1 MLTLVCLPHG
11 GGGAHD
17 GELQQPRAQLPLGR
31 HVDDEGEVD
40 QGLLLL
46 LLLLLLSLLLLLL
59 PGTPSSARRTPC
71 TGTASST
78 QPSPGLTMSE
88 INDDV

>member
-1 MLTLVCLPHG
+1 MLTLVRLPHG

-40 QGLLLL
+40 QGDRAQHGARHAQAQRAAHNLLR
-46 LLLLLLSLLLLLL
+46 
-59 PGTPSSARRTPC
+59 A
-71 TGTASST
+71 
-78 QPSPGLTMSE
+78 
-88 INDDV
+88 

>member
-1 MLTLVCLPHG
+1 MLTLVRLPHG

-40 QGLLLL
+40 QGLLLFL
-46 LLLLLLSLLLLLL
+46 LLLLLLLLL

-78 QPSPGLTMSE
+78 QPSPGLR
-88 INDDV
+88 